1 MSNPNKL
8 LPRFALVVPVYNEE
22 AGLPEFFARLDKL
35 QLNCQPI
42 FVDNA
47 SSDNSLALLKSYP
60 NALVIEHAQ
69 NEGYGGSLTDGMAA
83 GNSDY
88 IVVIDADCE
97 YPPENIPTL
106 VAALESHSVV
116 YASRFLDPMLEKAA
130 NMGFIKT
137 TGNRLF
143 SAAYN
148 SLFNQNTTDLYTGC
162 KGLQRSALKNIN
174 FEQKGFE
181 HVTELAVKLAA
192 NGHTIF
198 DIAIQYEPRATGSS
212 KMRYIQD
219 GAKFLKLLSHYY
231 LLQRKGKLT

>member
-1 MSNPNKL
+1 LSHPNTL
-8 LPRFALVVPVYNEE
+8 LPRFDLVVPVYNEE
-22 AGLPEFFARLDKL
+22 AGLPEFFFRLDKL
-35 QLNCQPI
+35 KLNCQPI

-47 SSDNSLALLKSYP
+47 SSDNSLTLLKNYP

-69 NEGYGGSLTDGMAA
+69 NEGYGGSLIDGMAA
-83 GNSDY
+83 GSSDY

-97 YPPENIPTL
+97 YPPESIPAL
-106 VAALESHSVV
+106 VAALEAHSVV
-116 YASRFLDPMLEKAA
+116 YASRFLDPALEKAA
-130 NMGFIKT
+130 NMSFVKT

-143 SAAYN
+143 SYAYN
-148 SLFNQNTTDLYTGC
+148 SLFHQNTTDLYTGC
-162 KGLQRSALKNIN
+162 KGLHRSSLNNIK

-198 DIAIQYEPRATGSS
+198 DIPIQYEPRATGSS

-231 LLQRKGKLT
+231 LLQCQGKLT